1 MNTFMGQDNAEI
13 KEFCSEN
20 QCELEIVPHQVTSKF
35 KLFDITIN
43 QKAKKFI
50 SHNFSTW
57 YGDQVSNQLKRDVV
71 SGNVKVSLKALE
83 YKLNNW
89 NAWLPEATERLD
101 LKLVW

>member
-1 MNTFMGQDNAEI
+1 MNTFKGQDNAEI

-35 KLFDITIN
+35 KLFDITFN

-83 YKLNNW
+83 YKLNN
-89 NAWLPEATERLD
+89 
-101 LKLVW
+101 

>member
-83 YKLNNW
+83 YKLNN
-89 NAWLPEATERLD
+89 
-101 LKLVW
+101 